1 MELVKLPLH
10 KETKDLLQRQGIVF
24 TKEDETFY
32 FRGKHEKLNKWGTYE
47 LALYTEIDVANE
59 YEDQDRVIP
68 FYFKLDFNGDE
79 VATFEVT
86 PKLLNYIQ
94 LAIGDRITDGEMAK
108 AILNDLDDDIP
119 PDWVS
124 P

>member
-1 MELVKLPLH
+1 MELIKLPLH
-10 KETKDLLQRQGIVF
+10 KETKDLLKRQGIVF
-24 TKEDETFY
+24 TKDDETFY

-47 LALYTEIDVANE
+47 LALYTEIDVDNE
-59 YEDQDRVIP
+59 YEEQDRVIP
-68 FYFKLDFNGDE
+68 FYFKLDFNGEE

-108 AILNDLDDDIP
+108 HILDDLDNDTP